1 LRRINFIFFLL
12 ILLNGCSVVK
22 NDFKTATVSSEISE
36 SELISDI
43 RSRNLT
49 NSSFY
54 IEKAEFSFI
63 EEGKS
68 EKLIGSIKFEAPEKF
83 LVSLKTRA
91 GIEVVRALLTKDTL
105 LINDRVNRVHYYGY
119 PGAFERKYGVSIY
132 LLPLFLGDFLDEKDE
147 VIKDSTIKEGRAQLQ
162 KNVYGKQVLYE
173 IDVQNKKVKV
183 STVLKGYSG
192 KDIKIFFSKFL
203 GQAGLLFPERIEIS
217 DQEKNVILDI
227 SIQKIL
233 LPWKGALNLIPG
245 SDYKRVQLL

>member
-68 EKLIGSIKFEAPEKF
+68 EKLIGSIKK
-83 LVSLKTRA
+83 
-91 GIEVVRALLTKDTL
+91 
-105 LINDRVNRVHYYGY
+105 
-119 PGAFERKYGVSIY
+119 
-132 LLPLFLGDFLDEKDE
+132 
-147 VIKDSTIKEGRAQLQ
+147 
-162 KNVYGKQVLYE
+162 
-173 IDVQNKKVKV
+173 
-183 STVLKGYSG
+183 
-192 KDIKIFFSKFL
+192 
-203 GQAGLLFPERIEIS
+203 
-217 DQEKNVILDI
+217 
-227 SIQKIL
+227 
-233 LPWKGALNLIPG
+233 
-245 SDYKRVQLL
+245 